1 MFIKFSCFIVTFY
14 IWERKNTFVM
24 NFRTITALVFSL
36 LMLSTSLGA
45 VVYQHFCGSSLKEV
59 SLTKIEKHCKAH
71 QTEGMCH
78 HETEKEGC
86 CKTEKQ
92 NLDTSDKNKPSSENY
107 GIIKKGSQFVT
118 VFYVLV
124 QYLFTNPF
132 ESSGNAIVEVSPDP
146 PPLPTDSL
154 HVSYQQFL
162 I

>member
-1 MFIKFSCFIVTFY
+1 MFVT
-14 IWERKNTFVM
+14 

-86 CKTEKQ
+86 CKTERVIA
-92 NLDTSDKNKPSSENY
+92 NRERAASRPMPL
-107 GIIKKGSQFVT
+107 KKVIS
-118 VFYVLV
+118 
-124 QYLFTNPF
+124 
-132 ESSGNAIVEVSPDP
+132 
-146 PPLPTDSL
+146 
-154 HVSYQQFL
+154 
-162 I
+162 